1 MGKALGLIEF
11 IGYVPAI
18 CAADTALKAASVD
31 LIGIE
36 KVTGGIV
43 TVKITGD
50 VDAVQAAV
58 ESAENYAS
66 RIGSLRSAHVIPRLD
81 DEVEA
86 LLMNSKDL
94 EEEIQEEIQSVEEEI
109 EEVYEEIKEE
119 MVEAILEETESKEE
133 SLQEDVV
140 ECIKNVIEEDQEE
153 NVSKIE
159 ELEVSE
165 ISENEET
172 STEASEE
179 VTEKAELIEIIE
191 IIEGKE
197 EASEDEAKE
206 PLNKEVNSMDIKE
219 ISKMSVKEL
228 RKKIKSLNINITSN
242 KLKSLKKKDLVD
254 ILLKYNEEGES

>member
-81 DEVEA
+81 DEVEN
-86 LLMNSKDL
+86 LLMNSKSS
-94 EEEIQEEIQSVEEEI
+94 EEEIQEEIQELEEDIKEVCEEI
-109 EEVYEEIKEE
+109 REEIT
-119 MVEAILEETESKEE
+119 EAIIEETESKEE
-133 SLQEDVV
+133 SLQEDIV
-140 ECIKNVIEEDQEE
+140 EYVKNVND
-153 NVSKIE
+153 
-159 ELEVSE
+159 EVEE
-165 ISENEET
+165 ISEKIEGESHLDEIEVFEISQNKESSKE
-172 STEASEE
+172 SLEE
-179 VTEKAELIEIIE
+179 VIIKPELIED
-191 IIEGKE
+191 KE
-197 EASEDEAKE
+197 EYSEDKTTE
-206 PLNKEVNSMDIKE
+206 NKEADSIDIKE

-254 ILLKYNEEGES
+254 ILLKYNEEGDS

>member
-94 EEEIQEEIQSVEEEI
+94 EEEIQEEIQEVEEEI

-191 IIEGKE
+191 GKE
-197 EASEDEAKE
+197 EASEDEATE
-206 PLNKEVNSMDIKE
+206 PLNKEANSMDIKE

>member
-81 DEVEA
+81 DEVEN
-86 LLMNSKDL
+86 LLMNSKSS
-94 EEEIQEEIQSVEEEI
+94 EEEIQEEIQELEEDIKEVCEEI
-109 EEVYEEIKEE
+109 REEITET
-119 MVEAILEETESKEE
+119 IIEETESKEE

-140 ECIKNVIEEDQEE
+140 EYVKNVND
-153 NVSKIE
+153 
-159 ELEVSE
+159 EVEE
-165 ISENEET
+165 ISEKIEGESHLDKIEVFEISQNKESSKE
-172 STEASEE
+172 SLEE
-179 VTEKAELIEIIE
+179 VIIKPELIED
-191 IIEGKE
+191 KE
-197 EASEDEAKE
+197 EYSEDKTTE
-206 PLNKEVNSMDIKE
+206 NKESDSIDIKE

-254 ILLKYNEEGES
+254 ILLKYNEEGDS

>member
-81 DEVEA
+81 DEVEN
-86 LLMNSKDL
+86 LLMNSKSS
-94 EEEIQEEIQSVEEEI
+94 EEEIQEEIQELEEDIKEFCEEI
-109 EEVYEEIKEE
+109 REEITET
-119 MVEAILEETESKEE
+119 IIEETESKEE

-140 ECIKNVIEEDQEE
+140 EYVKNVND
-153 NVSKIE
+153 
-159 ELEVSE
+159 EVEE
-165 ISENEET
+165 ISEKIEGESHLDEIEVFEISQNKENSKE
-172 STEASEE
+172 SLEE
-179 VTEKAELIEIIE
+179 VIIKPEL
-191 IIEGKE
+191 IEGKE
-197 EASEDEAKE
+197 EYSEDKTTE
-206 PLNKEVNSMDIKE
+206 NKEADSIDIKE

-228 RKKIKSLNINITSN
+228 RKKIKSLNMNITSN

-254 ILLKYNEEGES
+254 ILLKYNEEGDS

>member
-66 RIGSLRSAHVIPRLD
+66 RIGSLRSSHVIPRLD
-81 DEVEA
+81 DEVEN
-86 LLMNSKDL
+86 LLMNSKSSE
-94 EEEIQEEIQSVEEEI
+94 EEEIQELEEGIKEVCEEI
-109 EEVYEEIKEE
+109 RDEITET
-119 MVEAILEETESKEE
+119 IIEETESKEE

-140 ECIKNVIEEDQEE
+140 EYVKNVND
-153 NVSKIE
+153 
-159 ELEVSE
+159 EVEE
-165 ISENEET
+165 ISEKIEGESHLDEIEVFEISQNKESSKE
-172 STEASEE
+172 SLEE
-179 VTEKAELIEIIE
+179 VIIKPELIED
-191 IIEGKE
+191 KE
-197 EASEDEAKE
+197 EYSEDKTTE
-206 PLNKEVNSMDIKE
+206 NKEADSIDIKE

-254 ILLKYNEEGES
+254 ILLKYNEEGDS

>member
-81 DEVEA
+81 DEVENP
-86 LLMNSKDL
+86 LMNSKSS
-94 EEEIQEEIQSVEEEI
+94 EEEIQEEIQELEEDIKEVCEEI
-109 EEVYEEIKEE
+109 REEIT
-119 MVEAILEETESKEE
+119 EAIIEETESKEE

-140 ECIKNVIEEDQEE
+140 EYVKNVND
-153 NVSKIE
+153 
-159 ELEVSE
+159 EVEE
-165 ISENEET
+165 ISEKIEGESHLDEIEVFEISQNKESSKE
-172 STEASEE
+172 SLEE
-179 VTEKAELIEIIE
+179 VIIKPELIED
-191 IIEGKE
+191 KE
-197 EASEDEAKE
+197 EYSEDKTTE
-206 PLNKEVNSMDIKE
+206 NKEADSIDIKE

-254 ILLKYNEEGES
+254 ILLKYNEEGDS

>member
-81 DEVEA
+81 DEVEN
-86 LLMNSKDL
+86 LLMNSKSS
-94 EEEIQEEIQSVEEEI
+94 EEEIQELEEDIKEVCEEI
-109 EEVYEEIKEE
+109 REEITET
-119 MVEAILEETESKEE
+119 IIEETESKEE

-140 ECIKNVIEEDQEE
+140 EYVKNVND
-153 NVSKIE
+153 
-159 ELEVSE
+159 EVEE
-165 ISENEET
+165 ISEKIEGESNLDEIEVFEI
-172 STEASEE
+172 SQNKESSKESLEE
-179 VTEKAELIEIIE
+179 VIIKPELIED
-191 IIEGKE
+191 KE
-197 EASEDEAKE
+197 EYSEDKTTE
-206 PLNKEVNSMDIKE
+206 NKEADSIDIKE

-254 ILLKYNEEGES
+254 ILLKYNEEGDS

>member
-81 DEVEA
+81 DEVEN
-86 LLMNSKDL
+86 LLMNSKSS
-94 EEEIQEEIQSVEEEI
+94 EEEIQEEIQELEEDIKEVCEEI
-109 EEVYEEIKEE
+109 REEIT
-119 MVEAILEETESKEE
+119 EAIIEETESKEE

-140 ECIKNVIEEDQEE
+140 EYVKNVND
-153 NVSKIE
+153 
-159 ELEVSE
+159 EVEE
-165 ISENEET
+165 ISEKIEGESHLDEIEVFEISQNKESSKE
-172 STEASEE
+172 SLEE
-179 VTEKAELIEIIE
+179 VIIKPELIED
-191 IIEGKE
+191 KE
-197 EASEDEAKE
+197 EYSEDKTTE
-206 PLNKEVNSMDIKE
+206 NKEADSIDIKE

-228 RKKIKSLNINITSN
+228 RKKIKSLNINIPSN

-254 ILLKYNEEGES
+254 ILLKYNEEGDS

>member
-50 VDAVQAAV
+50 VDAVQAAL

-81 DEVEA
+81 DEVEN
-86 LLMNSKDL
+86 LLMNSKSS
-94 EEEIQEEIQSVEEEI
+94 EEEIQEEIQELEEDIKEVCEEI
-109 EEVYEEIKEE
+109 REEITET
-119 MVEAILEETESKEE
+119 IIEETESKEE

-140 ECIKNVIEEDQEE
+140 EYVKNVND
-153 NVSKIE
+153 
-159 ELEVSE
+159 EVEE
-165 ISENEET
+165 ISEKIEGESHLDEIEVFEISQNKESSKE
-172 STEASEE
+172 SLEE
-179 VTEKAELIEIIE
+179 VIIKPELIED
-191 IIEGKE
+191 KE
-197 EASEDEAKE
+197 EYSEDKTTE
-206 PLNKEVNSMDIKE
+206 NKEADSIDIKE

-254 ILLKYNEEGES
+254 ILLKYNEEGDS

>member
-81 DEVEA
+81 DEVEN
-86 LLMNSKDL
+86 LLMNSKSS
-94 EEEIQEEIQSVEEEI
+94 EEEIQEEIQELEEDIKEVCEEI
-109 EEVYEEIKEE
+109 REEITET
-119 MVEAILEETESKEE
+119 IIEETESKEE

-140 ECIKNVIEEDQEE
+140 EYVKNVNDEVEEI
-153 NVSKIE
+153 SGKIE
-159 ELEVSE
+159 GESHLDEIEVFE
-165 ISENEET
+165 ISQNKESSKE
-172 STEASEE
+172 SLEE
-179 VTEKAELIEIIE
+179 VIIKPELTEDKTT
-191 IIEGKE
+191 
-197 EASEDEAKE
+197 EDKTTE
-206 PLNKEVNSMDIKE
+206 NKEADSIDIKE

-254 ILLKYNEEGES
+254 ILLKYNEEGDS

>member
-58 ESAENYAS
+58 ESVENYAS

-81 DEVEA
+81 DEVEN
-86 LLMNSKDL
+86 LLMNSKNSE
-94 EEEIQEEIQSVEEEI
+94 EEEIQELEEDIKEVCEEI
-109 EEVYEEIKEE
+109 REEITET
-119 MVEAILEETESKEE
+119 IIEETESKEE

-140 ECIKNVIEEDQEE
+140 EYVK
-153 NVSKIE
+153 NVSK
-159 ELEVSE
+159 ELEE
-165 ISENEET
+165 ISGKIEGDSHLDEIEVFEISQNKESLKE
-172 STEASEE
+172 SLEE
-179 VTEKAELIEIIE
+179 VIIKPELIED
-191 IIEGKE
+191 KE
-197 EASEDEAKE
+197 EYSEDKITE
-206 PLNKEVNSMDIKE
+206 NKEADSIDIKE

-254 ILLKYNEEGES
+254 ILLKYNEEGDS

>member
-11 IGYVPAI
+11 IGYVPAL

-66 RIGSLRSAHVIPRLD
+66 RIGCFRSVHVIPRLD

-86 LLMNSKDL
+86 LLINNKDL
-94 EEEIQEEIQSVEEEI
+94 EKEEIEEEIQEEIQEG
-109 EEVYEEIKEE
+109 YEEIKEDT
-119 MVEAILEETESKEE
+119 VKSILEDTESEEE
-133 SLQEDVV
+133 SPQEDVV
-140 ECIKNVIEEDQEE
+140 ECIENVIEENQEE
-153 NVSKIE
+153 NISKIE
-159 ELEVSE
+159 EIEACE

-172 STEASEE
+172 SKEASEE
-179 VTEKAELIEIIE
+179 VTETDEIIE
-191 IIEGKE
+191 EKE
-197 EASEDEAKE
+197 NASENKAIE
-206 PLNKEVNSMDIKE
+206 PLDKEVNSIDIKE

-228 RKKIKSLNINITSN
+228 KKKIKSLNINISSN

-254 ILLKYNEEGES
+254 ILLKYDEEGES

>member
-81 DEVEA
+81 DELEN
-86 LLMNSKDL
+86 LLMNSKSS
-94 EEEIQEEIQSVEEEI
+94 EEEIQEEIQELEEDIKEVCEEI
-109 EEVYEEIKEE
+109 REEITET
-119 MVEAILEETESKEE
+119 IIEETESKEE

-140 ECIKNVIEEDQEE
+140 EYVKNVNDEVEEI
-153 NVSKIE
+153 SKKIE
-159 ELEVSE
+159 GESHLDEIEVFE
-165 ISENEET
+165 ISQNKENSKE
-172 STEASEE
+172 SLEE
-179 VTEKAELIEIIE
+179 VIIKPEL
-191 IIEGKE
+191 IEGKE
-197 EASEDEAKE
+197 EYSEDKTTE
-206 PLNKEVNSMDIKE
+206 NKEADSIDIKE

-228 RKKIKSLNINITSN
+228 RKKIKSLNMNITSN

-254 ILLKYNEEGES
+254 ILLKYNEEGDS

>member
-58 ESAENYAS
+58 ESAQNYAS
-66 RIGSLRSAHVIPRLD
+66 RIGSLRSSHVIPRLD
-81 DEVEA
+81 DEVEN
-86 LLMNSKDL
+86 LLMNSKSS
-94 EEEIQEEIQSVEEEI
+94 EEEIQEEIQELEEDIKEVCEEI
-109 EEVYEEIKEE
+109 REEITET
-119 MVEAILEETESKEE
+119 IIEETESKEE

-140 ECIKNVIEEDQEE
+140 EYVKNVNDEIE
-153 NVSKIE
+153 
-159 ELEVSE
+159 E
-165 ISENEET
+165 ISEKIEGESHLDEIEVFEISQNKESSKE
-172 STEASEE
+172 SLEE
-179 VTEKAELIEIIE
+179 VIIKPELTEDKTTE
-191 IIEGKE
+191 
-197 EASEDEAKE
+197 
-206 PLNKEVNSMDIKE
+206 NKEADSIDIKE

-254 ILLKYNEEGES
+254 ILLKYNEEGDS

>member
-81 DEVEA
+81 DEVEN
-86 LLMNSKDL
+86 LLMNSKSS
-94 EEEIQEEIQSVEEEI
+94 EEEIQEEIQELEEDIKEFCEEI
-109 EEVYEEIKEE
+109 REEIT
-119 MVEAILEETESKEE
+119 EAIIEETESKEE

-140 ECIKNVIEEDQEE
+140 EYVKNVND
-153 NVSKIE
+153 
-159 ELEVSE
+159 EVEE
-165 ISENEET
+165 ISEKIEGESHLDEIEVFEISQNKESSKE
-172 STEASEE
+172 SLEE
-179 VTEKAELIEIIE
+179 VIIKPELIED
-191 IIEGKE
+191 KE
-197 EASEDEAKE
+197 EYSEDKTTE
-206 PLNKEVNSMDIKE
+206 NKEADSIDIKE

-254 ILLKYNEEGES
+254 ILLKYNEEGDS

>member
-81 DEVEA
+81 DEVEN
-86 LLMNSKDL
+86 LLMNSKSS
-94 EEEIQEEIQSVEEEI
+94 EEEIQEEIQGLEEDIKEVCEEI
-109 EEVYEEIKEE
+109 IEEITET
-119 MVEAILEETESKEE
+119 IIEETESKEE

-140 ECIKNVIEEDQEE
+140 EYVKNINDEVEET
-153 NVSKIE
+153 SGKIE
-159 ELEVSE
+159 GEFHLDEIEVFE
-165 ISENEET
+165 ITENEEI
-172 STEASEE
+172 SKEDLEE
-179 VTEKAELIEIIE
+179 VDRKPELIDDKEE
-191 IIEGKE
+191 VLEYEIEGHI
-197 EASEDEAKE
+197 
-206 PLNKEVNSMDIKE
+206 NKESDSIDIKE

-254 ILLKYNEEGES
+254 ILLKYNEEGDS

>member
-81 DEVEA
+81 DEVEN
-86 LLMNSKDL
+86 LLMNIKSS
-94 EEEIQEEIQSVEEEI
+94 EEEIQEEIQELEEDIKEVCEEI
-109 EEVYEEIKEE
+109 REEITET
-119 MVEAILEETESKEE
+119 IIEETESKEE
-133 SLQEDVV
+133 SIQEDVV
-140 ECIKNVIEEDQEE
+140 EYVKNVNDEVEEI
-153 NVSKIE
+153 SGKIE
-159 ELEVSE
+159 GESHLDEIEVFE
-165 ISENEET
+165 ISQNKESSKE
-172 STEASEE
+172 SLEE
-179 VTEKAELIEIIE
+179 VIIKPELIED
-191 IIEGKE
+191 KE
-197 EASEDEAKE
+197 EYSEDKTTE
-206 PLNKEVNSMDIKE
+206 NKEADSIDIKE

-254 ILLKYNEEGES
+254 ILLKYNEEGDS

>member
-18 CAADTALKAASVD
+18 CAADTALKSASVD

-81 DEVEA
+81 DEVEN
-86 LLMNSKDL
+86 LLMNSKSS
-94 EEEIQEEIQSVEEEI
+94 EEEIQEEIQELEEDIKEVCEEI
-109 EEVYEEIKEE
+109 REEIT
-119 MVEAILEETESKEE
+119 EAIIEETESKEE

-140 ECIKNVIEEDQEE
+140 EYVKNVND
-153 NVSKIE
+153 
-159 ELEVSE
+159 EVEE
-165 ISENEET
+165 ISEKIEGDSYLDKIEVFEISQNKESSKE
-172 STEASEE
+172 SLEE
-179 VTEKAELIEIIE
+179 VIIKPELIED
-191 IIEGKE
+191 KE
-197 EASEDEAKE
+197 EYSEDKTTE
-206 PLNKEVNSMDIKE
+206 NKEADSIDIKE

-254 ILLKYNEEGES
+254 ILLKYNEEGDS

>member
-58 ESAENYAS
+58 ESAKNYAS

-81 DEVEA
+81 DEVEN
-86 LLMNSKDL
+86 LLMNSKSS
-94 EEEIQEEIQSVEEEI
+94 EEEIQELEEDIKEVCEEI
-109 EEVYEEIKEE
+109 REEITET
-119 MVEAILEETESKEE
+119 IIEETESKEE

-140 ECIKNVIEEDQEE
+140 EYVKNVND
-153 NVSKIE
+153 
-159 ELEVSE
+159 EVEE
-165 ISENEET
+165 ISEKIEGESHLDEIEVFEISQNKESSKE
-172 STEASEE
+172 SLEE
-179 VTEKAELIEIIE
+179 VIIKPELIED
-191 IIEGKE
+191 KE
-197 EASEDEAKE
+197 EYSEDKTTE
-206 PLNKEVNSMDIKE
+206 NKEADSIDIKE

-254 ILLKYNEEGES
+254 ILLKYNEEGDS

>member
-81 DEVEA
+81 DEVEN
-86 LLMNSKDL
+86 LLMNSKSS
-94 EEEIQEEIQSVEEEI
+94 EEEIQELEEDIKEVCEEI
-109 EEVYEEIKEE
+109 REEITET
-119 MVEAILEETESKEE
+119 IIEETESKEE

-140 ECIKNVIEEDQEE
+140 EYVKNVND
-153 NVSKIE
+153 
-159 ELEVSE
+159 EVEE
-165 ISENEET
+165 ISEKIEGDSHLDEIEVFEISQNKESSKE
-172 STEASEE
+172 SLEE
-179 VTEKAELIEIIE
+179 VIIKPELIED
-191 IIEGKE
+191 KE
-197 EASEDEAKE
+197 EYSEDKITE
-206 PLNKEVNSMDIKE
+206 NKEADSIDIKE

-254 ILLKYNEEGES
+254 ILLKYNEEGDS

>member
-81 DEVEA
+81 DEVEN
-86 LLMNSKDL
+86 LLMNSKSS
-94 EEEIQEEIQSVEEEI
+94 EEEIQEEIQELEEDIKEVCEEI
-109 EEVYEEIKEE
+109 REEIT
-119 MVEAILEETESKEE
+119 EAIIEETESKEE

-140 ECIKNVIEEDQEE
+140 EYVKNVND
-153 NVSKIE
+153 
-159 ELEVSE
+159 EVEE
-165 ISENEET
+165 ISEKIEGESHLDEIEVFEISQNKESSKE
-172 STEASEE
+172 SLEE
-179 VTEKAELIEIIE
+179 VIIKPELIED
-191 IIEGKE
+191 KE
-197 EASEDEAKE
+197 EYSEDKITE
-206 PLNKEVNSMDIKE
+206 NKEADSIDIKE

-254 ILLKYNEEGES
+254 ILLKYNEEGDS

>member
-81 DEVEA
+81 DEVES
-86 LLMNSKDL
+86 LLMNSKSS
-94 EEEIQEEIQSVEEEI
+94 EEEIQEEIQELEEDIKEVCEEI
-109 EEVYEEIKEE
+109 REEITET
-119 MVEAILEETESKEE
+119 IIEETESKEE

-140 ECIKNVIEEDQEE
+140 EYVKNVND
-153 NVSKIE
+153 
-159 ELEVSE
+159 EVEE
-165 ISENEET
+165 ISEKIEVESHLDEIEVFEISQNKENSKE
-172 STEASEE
+172 SLEE
-179 VTEKAELIEIIE
+179 VIIKPELIE
-191 IIEGKE
+191 GKKE
-197 EASEDEAKE
+197 YSEDKTTE
-206 PLNKEVNSMDIKE
+206 NKEADSIDIKE

-228 RKKIKSLNINITSN
+228 RKKIKSLNMNITSN

-254 ILLKYNEEGES
+254 ILLKYNEEGDS

>member
-81 DEVEA
+81 DEVEN
-86 LLMNSKDL
+86 LLMNSKSSEEEI
-94 EEEIQEEIQSVEEEI
+94 EEEIQELEEDIKEVCEEI
-109 EEVYEEIKEE
+109 REEITET
-119 MVEAILEETESKEE
+119 IIEETESKEE

-140 ECIKNVIEEDQEE
+140 EYVKNVND
-153 NVSKIE
+153 
-159 ELEVSE
+159 EVEE
-165 ISENEET
+165 ISEKIEGQSHLDEIEVFEISQNKENSKE
-172 STEASEE
+172 SLEE
-179 VTEKAELIEIIE
+179 VIIKLEL
-191 IIEGKE
+191 IEGKE
-197 EASEDEAKE
+197 EYSEDKTTE
-206 PLNKEVNSMDIKE
+206 NKEADSIDIKE

-228 RKKIKSLNINITSN
+228 RKKIKSLNMNITSN

-254 ILLKYNEEGES
+254 ILLKYNEEGDS

>member
-81 DEVEA
+81 DEVEN
-86 LLMNSKDL
+86 LLMNGKS
-94 EEEIQEEIQSVEEEI
+94 SEEEI
-109 EEVYEEIKEE
+109 EEIQELEEDIKEVCEEIREE
-119 MVEAILEETESKEE
+119 ITETIIEETESKEE

-140 ECIKNVIEEDQEE
+140 EYVKNVND
-153 NVSKIE
+153 
-159 ELEVSE
+159 EVEE
-165 ISENEET
+165 ISEKIEGESQLDEIEVFESSQNKENSKE
-172 STEASEE
+172 SLEE
-179 VTEKAELIEIIE
+179 VIIKPEL
-191 IIEGKE
+191 IEGKE
-197 EASEDEAKE
+197 EYSEDKTTE
-206 PLNKEVNSMDIKE
+206 NKEADSIDIKE

-228 RKKIKSLNINITSN
+228 RKKIKSLNMNITSN

-254 ILLKYNEEGES
+254 ILLKYNEEGDS

>member
-81 DEVEA
+81 DEVEN
-86 LLMNSKDL
+86 LLMNSKSS
-94 EEEIQEEIQSVEEEI
+94 EEEIQEEIQELEEDIKEVFEEI
-109 EEVYEEIKEE
+109 REEIT
-119 MVEAILEETESKEE
+119 EAIIEETESKEE

-140 ECIKNVIEEDQEE
+140 EYVKNVND
-153 NVSKIE
+153 
-159 ELEVSE
+159 EVEE
-165 ISENEET
+165 ISEKIEGESHLDEIEVFEISQNKESSKE
-172 STEASEE
+172 SLEE
-179 VTEKAELIEIIE
+179 VIIKPELIED
-191 IIEGKE
+191 KE
-197 EASEDEAKE
+197 EYSEDKITE
-206 PLNKEVNSMDIKE
+206 NKEADSIDIKE

-254 ILLKYNEEGES
+254 ILLKYNEEGDS

>member
-81 DEVEA
+81 DEVEN
-86 LLMNSKDL
+86 LLMNSK
-94 EEEIQEEIQSVEEEI
+94 SSEEEI
-109 EEVYEEIKEE
+109 EEIQELEEDIKEVCEEIREE
-119 MVEAILEETESKEE
+119 ITEAIIEETESKEE

-140 ECIKNVIEEDQEE
+140 EYVKNVND
-153 NVSKIE
+153 
-159 ELEVSE
+159 EVEE
-165 ISENEET
+165 ISEKIEGESHLDEIEVFEISQNKENSKE
-172 STEASEE
+172 SLEE
-179 VTEKAELIEIIE
+179 VIIKPELIED
-191 IIEGKE
+191 KE
-197 EASEDEAKE
+197 EYSEDKTTE
-206 PLNKEVNSMDIKE
+206 NKEADSIDIKE

-254 ILLKYNEEGES
+254 ILLKYNEEGDS

>member
-81 DEVEA
+81 DEVEN
-86 LLMNSKDL
+86 LLMNSK
-94 EEEIQEEIQSVEEEI
+94 SSEEEI
-109 EEVYEEIKEE
+109 EEIQELEEDIKEVCEEIREE
-119 MVEAILEETESKEE
+119 ITETIIEETESKEE

-140 ECIKNVIEEDQEE
+140 EYVKNVND
-153 NVSKIE
+153 
-159 ELEVSE
+159 EVEE
-165 ISENEET
+165 ISEKIEGESHLDEIEVFEISQNKENSKE
-172 STEASEE
+172 SLEE
-179 VTEKAELIEIIE
+179 VIIKPEL
-191 IIEGKE
+191 IEGKE
-197 EASEDEAKE
+197 EYSEDKEAD
-206 PLNKEVNSMDIKE
+206 SIDIKE

-228 RKKIKSLNINITSN
+228 RKKIKSLNMNITSN

-254 ILLKYNEEGES
+254 ILLKYNEEGDS

>member
-81 DEVEA
+81 DEVEN
-86 LLMNSKDL
+86 LLINSK
-94 EEEIQEEIQSVEEEI
+94 SSEEEI
-109 EEVYEEIKEE
+109 EEKIQELEEDIKEVCEEIREE
-119 MVEAILEETESKEE
+119 ITETIIEETESKEE

-140 ECIKNVIEEDQEE
+140 EYVKNVND
-153 NVSKIE
+153 
-159 ELEVSE
+159 EVEE
-165 ISENEET
+165 ISEKIEGESHLDEIEVFEISQNKESLKE
-172 STEASEE
+172 SLEE
-179 VTEKAELIEIIE
+179 VIIKPELIED
-191 IIEGKE
+191 KE
-197 EASEDEAKE
+197 EYSEDKTTE
-206 PLNKEVNSMDIKE
+206 NKEADSIDIKE

-254 ILLKYNEEGES
+254 ILLKYNEEGDS

>member
-86 LLMNSKDL
+86 LLMNSKDS
-94 EEEIQEEIQSVEEEI
+94 EEEIQEEIQELEEEI
-109 EEVYEEIKEE
+109 EEVYKEIKDE
-119 MVEAILEETESKEE
+119 MVEAILEETESEE

-140 ECIKNVIEEDQEE
+140 KCVKDVNEEAEDLSKVE
-153 NVSKIE
+153 KIE
-159 ELEVSE
+159 VFE

-172 STEASEE
+172 SKEALEE
-179 VTEKAELIEIIE
+179 VAEKAELIEIIE
-191 IIEGKE
+191 EKE
-197 EASEDEAKE
+197 EASEDKATE

-254 ILLKYNEEGES
+254 ILLKYKEEGES

>member
-81 DEVEA
+81 DEVEN
-86 LLMNSKDL
+86 LLMNSK
-94 EEEIQEEIQSVEEEI
+94 SSEEEI
-109 EEVYEEIKEE
+109 EEKIQELEEDIKEVCEEIREE
-119 MVEAILEETESKEE
+119 ITETIIEETESKEE

-140 ECIKNVIEEDQEE
+140 EYVKNVND
-153 NVSKIE
+153 
-159 ELEVSE
+159 EVEE
-165 ISENEET
+165 ISEKIEGDSHLDEIEVFEISQNKESSKE
-172 STEASEE
+172 SLEE
-179 VTEKAELIEIIE
+179 VIIKPELIED
-191 IIEGKE
+191 KE
-197 EASEDEAKE
+197 EYSEDKITE
-206 PLNKEVNSMDIKE
+206 NKEADSIDIKE

-254 ILLKYNEEGES
+254 ILLKYNEEGDS

>member
-50 VDAVQAAV
+50 VYAVQAAV

-81 DEVEA
+81 DEVEN
-86 LLMNSKDL
+86 LLMNSKNSE
-94 EEEIQEEIQSVEEEI
+94 EEEIQELEEDIKEVCEEI
-109 EEVYEEIKEE
+109 REEITET
-119 MVEAILEETESKEE
+119 IIEETESKEE

-140 ECIKNVIEEDQEE
+140 EYVK
-153 NVSKIE
+153 NVSK
-159 ELEVSE
+159 ELEE
-165 ISENEET
+165 ISGKIEGDSHLDEIEVFEISQNKESLKE
-172 STEASEE
+172 SLEE
-179 VTEKAELIEIIE
+179 VIIKPELIED
-191 IIEGKE
+191 KE
-197 EASEDEAKE
+197 EYSEDKITE
-206 PLNKEVNSMDIKE
+206 NKEADSIDIKE

-254 ILLKYNEEGES
+254 ILLKYNEEGDS

>member
-81 DEVEA
+81 DEVEN
-86 LLMNSKDL
+86 LLMNSK
-94 EEEIQEEIQSVEEEI
+94 SSEEEI
-109 EEVYEEIKEE
+109 EEIQELEEDIKEVCEEIREE
-119 MVEAILEETESKEE
+119 ITETIIEETESKEE

-140 ECIKNVIEEDQEE
+140 EYVKNVND
-153 NVSKIE
+153 
-159 ELEVSE
+159 EVEE
-165 ISENEET
+165 ISEKIEGE
-172 STEASEE
+172 SHLDEIEAFEISQNKENSKESLEE
-179 VTEKAELIEIIE
+179 VIIKPEL
-191 IIEGKE
+191 IEGKE
-197 EASEDEAKE
+197 EYSEDKTTE
-206 PLNKEVNSMDIKE
+206 NKEADSIDIKE

-228 RKKIKSLNINITSN
+228 RKKIKSLNKNITSN

-254 ILLKYNEEGES
+254 ILLKYNEEGDS

>member
-81 DEVEA
+81 DEVEN
-86 LLMNSKDL
+86 LLMNSKSS
-94 EEEIQEEIQSVEEEI
+94 EEEIQEEIQELEEDIKEVCEEI
-109 EEVYEEIKEE
+109 REEITET
-119 MVEAILEETESKEE
+119 IIEETESKEE

-140 ECIKNVIEEDQEE
+140 EYVKNVNDEVEEI
-153 NVSKIE
+153 SGKIE
-159 ELEVSE
+159 GESHLDEIEVFE
-165 ISENEET
+165 ISQNKESSKE
-172 STEASEE
+172 SLEE
-179 VTEKAELIEIIE
+179 VIIKPELIED
-191 IIEGKE
+191 KE
-197 EASEDEAKE
+197 EYSEDKTTE
-206 PLNKEVNSMDIKE
+206 NKEADSIDIKE
-219 ISKMSVKEL
+219 IYKMSVKEL

-254 ILLKYNEEGES
+254 ILLKYNEEGDS

>member
-81 DEVEA
+81 DEVEN
-86 LLMNSKDL
+86 LLMNSKSS
-94 EEEIQEEIQSVEEEI
+94 EEEIQEEIQELEEDIKEVCEEI
-109 EEVYEEIKEE
+109 REEITET
-119 MVEAILEETESKEE
+119 IIEETESKEE
-133 SLQEDVV
+133 RLQEDVV
-140 ECIKNVIEEDQEE
+140 EYVKNVND
-153 NVSKIE
+153 
-159 ELEVSE
+159 EVEE
-165 ISENEET
+165 ISEKIEGESHLDEIEVFEISQNKESSKE
-172 STEASEE
+172 SLEE
-179 VTEKAELIEIIE
+179 VIIKPELIED
-191 IIEGKE
+191 KE
-197 EASEDEAKE
+197 EYSEDKTKE
-206 PLNKEVNSMDIKE
+206 NKEADSMDIKE

-228 RKKIKSLNINITSN
+228 RKKIKSLNIKITSN

-254 ILLKYNEEGES
+254 ILLKYNEEGDS

>member
-81 DEVEA
+81 DEVENF
-86 LLMNSKDL
+86 LMNSK
-94 EEEIQEEIQSVEEEI
+94 SSEEEI
-109 EEVYEEIKEE
+109 EEKIQELEEDIKEVCEEIREE
-119 MVEAILEETESKEE
+119 ITETIIEETESKEE

-140 ECIKNVIEEDQEE
+140 EYVKNVND
-153 NVSKIE
+153 
-159 ELEVSE
+159 EVEE
-165 ISENEET
+165 ISEKIEGESHLDEIEVFEISQNKESSKE
-172 STEASEE
+172 SLEE
-179 VTEKAELIEIIE
+179 VIIKPELIED
-191 IIEGKE
+191 KE
-197 EASEDEAKE
+197 EYSEDKTTE
-206 PLNKEVNSMDIKE
+206 NKEADSIDIKE

-254 ILLKYNEEGES
+254 ILLKYNEEGDS